1 MNLLTVREVA
11 ELLRLDPEHVR
22 DRLSKR
28 RDFPP
33 AYRVGGLRWER
44 QDILDWVEAQRV
56 SPAARKARRKVSAC

>member
-44 QDILDWVEAQRV
+44 QDILDWVEAQRLML
-56 SPAARKARRKVSAC
+56 RRPKGGV